1 MNRFRAWSIRLRITL
16 GSVLIATIV
25 LAGAAAAIHFQAGS
39 ITQKSDETLAVGDLS
54 SFEADIRS
62 NPTEPPDTPAAGVL
76 VVVRDPGG
84 RTVIETVPRELHD
97 RFEEA
102 RDGEHQGGGED
113 DEEDNHT
120 VRIVA
125 GGTEYVVVSR
135 TVVTPAG
142 QWSLWSARSAAASN
156 LTTTSIDRSLLVGIV
171 IAIVA
176 FGGAAWLLATAA
188 LRPVAR
194 MRSSAEALSRGEGSG
209 ELPVGPADDEL
220 SALARTLNDFISQ
233 VRTTALR
240 ERQMVSDA
248 SHELRTPLAVVAT
261 QLELAHASFGDAA
274 ALEREV
280 LAAEVSLARLSR
292 LATMLLELSQ
302 IEALEASGAPGRGE
316 QATGA
321 ELVSE
326 VMLAVDRA
334 RLLAGPD
341 GISVE
346 FDASM
351 PRDAE
356 RYPVSPTSFGRIVDN
371 LVMNSIAACDPG
383 GRVTLD
389 LRQLDEGLR
398 VVVTDTGTG
407 IPHDFL
413 PLAFGRFSR
422 PDSSR
427 ARSSGGSGLGLALVQ
442 ALVDRARGSVSL
454 ENGTIGAIATVEI
467 PTM

>member
-39 ITQKSDETLAVGDLS
+39 ITQRSDETLAVGDLS

-102 RDGEHQGGGED
+102 RDGG
-113 DEEDNHT
+113 EDNHT

-125 GGTEYVVVSR
+125 DGTEYVVVSR
-135 TVVTPAG
+135 TVDTPAG

-233 VRTTALR
+233 ERTTALR

-316 QATGA
+316 EATGA

-341 GISVE
+341 GIAVE
-346 FDASM
+346 FDASVG
-351 PRDAE
+351 RDAQ

>member
-1 MNRFRAWSIRLRITL
+1 
-16 GSVLIATIV
+16 
-25 LAGAAAAIHFQAGS
+25 
-39 ITQKSDETLAVGDLS
+39 
-54 SFEADIRS
+54 
-62 NPTEPPDTPAAGVL
+62 
-76 VVVRDPGG
+76 
-84 RTVIETVPRELHD
+84 
-97 RFEEA
+97 
-102 RDGEHQGGGED
+102 
-113 DEEDNHT
+113 
-120 VRIVA
+120 
-125 GGTEYVVVSR
+125 
-135 TVVTPAG
+135 
-142 QWSLWSARSAAASN
+142 
-156 LTTTSIDRSLLVGIV
+156 
-171 IAIVA
+171 
-176 FGGAAWLLATAA
+176 
-188 LRPVAR
+188 
-194 MRSSAEALSRGEGSG
+194 
-209 ELPVGPADDEL
+209 
-220 SALARTLNDFISQ
+220 
-233 VRTTALR
+233 
-240 ERQMVSDA
+240 MVSDA

-316 QATGA
+316 EATGA

-341 GISVE
+341 GIAVE
-346 FDASM
+346 FDASVG
-351 PRDAE
+351 RDAE

-407 IPHDFL
+407 ISHDFL
-413 PLAFGRFSR
+413 PLAFDRFSR

-454 ENGTIGAIATVEI
+454 ENGTIGAIATVQI

>member
-39 ITQKSDETLAVGDLS
+39 ITQRSDETLAVGDLS

-102 RDGEHQGGGED
+102 RDGG
-113 DEEDNHT
+113 EDNHT

-135 TVVTPAG
+135 TVDTPAG

-316 QATGA
+316 EATGA
-321 ELVSE
+321 EIVSE

-341 GISVE
+341 GIAVE
-346 FDASM
+346 FDASVG
-351 PRDAE
+351 RDAE

-407 IPHDFL
+407 ISHDFL
-413 PLAFGRFSR
+413 PLAFDRFSR

-454 ENGTIGAIATVEI
+454 ENGTIGAIATVQI

>member
-39 ITQKSDETLAVGDLS
+39 ITQRSDETLAVGDLS

-102 RDGEHQGGGED
+102 RDGG
-113 DEEDNHT
+113 EDNHT

-135 TVVTPAG
+135 TVDTPAG

-233 VRTTALR
+233 ERTTALR

-316 QATGA
+316 EATGA

-341 GISVE
+341 GIAVE
-346 FDASM
+346 FDASVG
-351 PRDAE
+351 RDAE

>member
-39 ITQKSDETLAVGDLS
+39 ITQRSDETLAVGDLS

-102 RDGEHQGGGED
+102 RDGG
-113 DEEDNHT
+113 EDNHT

-135 TVVTPAG
+135 TVDTPAG

-233 VRTTALR
+233 ERTTALR

-316 QATGA
+316 EATGA

-341 GISVE
+341 GIAVE
-346 FDASM
+346 FDASVG
-351 PRDAE
+351 RDAE

-407 IPHDFL
+407 ISHDFL
-413 PLAFGRFSR
+413 PLAFDRFSR

-454 ENGTIGAIATVEI
+454 ENGTIGAIATVQI